1 MADRAA
7 NLRITVGSNVL
18 VESATEKHRKNR
30 EVRNSCG
37 VLGGNVA
44 DRAANLRITVGSNV
58 LVESATEKHRKNR
71 EVRNSCGVL

>member
-1 MADRAA
+1 MA
-7 NLRITVGSNVL
+7 VGTTVL
-18 VESATEKHRKNR
+18 VESVTERVSENR

-44 DRAANLRITVGSNV
+44 DRAAKLRITVGTNV
-58 LVESATEKHRKNR
+58 LVESVTEKHRKNR

>member
-1 MADRAA
+1 MA
-7 NLRITVGSNVL
+7 VGTTVL
-18 VESATEKHRKNR
+18 VESVIEKHRKNR

-44 DRAANLRITVGSNV
+44 DRAAKLRITVGTHV
-58 LVESATEKHRKNR
+58 LVESVIEKHRKNR